1 MENIKE
7 KSRFNGKV
15 QVTKNKN
22 LLKILKTT
30 KNLMINKKIK
40 SKAMKNMLE
49 KLATQLQIM
58 KEFIMETQQLNLSL
72 VFELKLIPNSF

>member
-49 KLATQLQIM
+49 KLATQL
-58 KEFIMETQQLNLSL
+58 
-72 VFELKLIPNSF
+72 